1 MRIHTSYEFML
12 CWRNSLFV
20 GAIISFTFGAVN
32 MVEQSCSSLNVY

>member
-20 GAIISFTFGAVN
+20 GAIIFFTFGTVN
-32 MVEQSCSSLNVY
+32 VADSHVHL